1 MNDRD
6 ELLNIK
12 QAAEFLKVSET
23 SLRRWTNSGRL
34 ACLRVGR
41 KRERRFRRADLLAFL
56 EEQPKEPGPHPGPAE
71 SLAAPQSERSDEAL
85 ADRAHLCG
93 LYATDDGRA
102 MQAAAFLAEGLR
114 SGSTCFVMATP
125 SVRADI
131 LAHLARSHR
140 DLRAAVAERLMEI
153 TEYAGSSRAQIQEF
167 EARYR
172 AALDAGARSLR
183 MVADVW
189 VVAEWLTR
197 KELIDYE
204 ARYETMSQRYPIV
217 TLCLYDVRRF
227 GGMDMVAALRGHA
240 DMFRFPT
247 DILLPG
253 FDRGSSERR
262 G

>member
-56 EEQPKEPGPHPGPAE
+56 EEQPTEPSTDGEAAE
-71 SLAAPQSERSDEAL
+71 SLPARPTEAL
-85 ADRAHLCG
+85 GDLLTDRAHLCG
-93 LYATDDGRA
+93 LYATDEGRA
-102 MQAAAFLAEGLR
+102 KQAAGFLAEGLGL
-114 SGSTCFVMATP
+114 GSTCFVMAAP
-125 SVRADI
+125 SVGHDI
-131 LAHLARSHR
+131 LADLARSHP
-140 DLRAAVAERLMEI
+140 DLRASVDDRLEEI
-153 TEYAGSSRAQIQEF
+153 TEYAGSSRAQLQEF
-167 EARYR
+167 ESRYR

-197 KELIDYE
+197 KELIEYE
-204 ARYETMSQRYPIV
+204 AGYEKLSQRYPIV

-227 GGMDMVAALRGHA
+227 GGMDVVAALKGHA

-247 DILLPG
+247 EILLV
-253 FDRGSSERR
+253 
-262 G
+262 